1 MKIIGLTGGVA
12 SGKNFVAEIFK
23 KNGAEIFD
31 ADAKVHKILSEDKK
45 IISQISE
52 NFPSAVKQGVVDRK
66 ALGRIVFSDE
76 KKLKILENILH
87 QEVRKKHA
95 DFIKK
100 VAADKKNKKQIVV
113 LNIPLLLECNHYKCD
128 KIVSVVVYPSVQKR
142 RFLARSRKADSV
154 NFAKE
159 KSNLEKKFQQ
169 IFAKQIDNAKRKEM
183 ADFVINSSFSKGETI
198 RQAKLILRKIEREI

>member
-12 SGKNFVAEIFK
+12 SGKNFVAEIFR

-31 ADAKVHKILSEDKK
+31 ADFEVHKILSEDKK
-45 IISQISE
+45 IISQISK
-52 NFPSAVKQGVVDRK
+52 NFPVAVKQGAVDRK
-66 ALGRIVFSDE
+66 VLGGIVFADT

-87 QEVRKKHA
+87 HEVRKRHL

-113 LNIPLLLECNHYKCD
+113 LNIPLLLECEHYRCD

-142 RFLARSRKADSV
+142 RFLARARKKDAV

-159 KSNLEKKFQQ
+159 KASLEKKFQQ

-183 ADFVINSSFSKGETI
+183 ADFVVNSSFSKGETI
-198 RQAKLILRKIEREI
+198 SQVKKILREIEGD